1 MNTLLLTRSEMVQ
14 LINPAALIEPMRK
27 AFRDYSE
34 RRIIPGQRFF
44 TSLNGP
50 GDAMILA
57 PGLSLGVP
65 AYTVK
70 VHAKFPGQQPAIS
83 GVLLLH
89 DLQTGTL
96 LAVMDST
103 YLTAVRTGLGAAL
116 ATDLLANPGAGSVA
130 IVGAGVQG
138 EFQLRYLS
146 LFRPLSQV
154 TVYDID
160 FARANSFAARLGDE
174 LNITIIPCTT
184 LTSAV
189 ADAEMILTAT
199 WSKKPFLFPDMVRAD
214 CHITTV
220 GADQPNEAEIAADLI
235 KQAAF
240 FCDDCDLALSQ
251 GAIGGVGLPAAE
263 ISAELGEVLAGK
275 KSGRSKRTQITIYG
289 AVGIAFQ
296 DLVVA
301 WQVYQDARAQHV
313 GQTLDFLA

>member
-1 MNTLLLTRSEMVQ
+1 MRLV
-14 LINPAALIEPMRK
+14 NPAALIELMRM
-27 AFRDYSE
+27 AFCDYSE
-34 RRIIPGQRFF
+34 RQMIPGRRFF
-44 TSLNGP
+44 TPLNGP

-57 PGLSLGVP
+57 PGLTPGVP

-70 VHAKFPGQQPAIS
+70 VHAKFPDQQPAIN

-89 DLQTGTL
+89 NLQTGAL
-96 LAVMDST
+96 MAVMDST

-116 ATDLLANPGAGSVA
+116 ATNLLANPDASSVA

-146 LFRPLSQV
+146 LLRQITQV

-160 FARANSFAARLGDE
+160 TVQADAYAARLSDE
-174 LNITIIPCTT
+174 LNIPITPSAT
-184 LTSAV
+184 LAGAV
-189 ADAEMILTAT
+189 ANAEIILTAT
-199 WSKKPFLFPDMVRAD
+199 WSKKPILFADMVRAD

-220 GADQPNEAEIAADLI
+220 GADQPDEAEIAADLI
-235 KQAAF
+235 KKANF
-240 FCDDCDLALSQ
+240 FCDDRDLALSQ
-251 GAIGGVGLPAAE
+251 GAIGGVELSATD

-275 KSGRSKRTQITIYG
+275 RSGRSKKSQITIYG

-301 WQVYQDARAQHV
+301 WHIYQNAHAQGV
-313 GQTLDFLA
+313 GRTLDFLA